1 MAKVLLIAWREFRT
15 RVRKRSFILLTL
27 LAPLGM
33 GLIIL
38 LPLLLV
44 NLEMEPQRIL
54 VLDASVPR
62 QVPAMVMDAPAGEG
76 AWSSRLQDTAGLR
89 FDWAPPQWSLDSAE
103 AAYVKLGY
111 DALLVVPANRTGA
124 VPQPELLAPRQVS
137 IATKYYIEGALEQA
151 LEAEHFR
158 RLGIDGQVLRFRP
171 DLELA
176 TGITGQGRMRQEGSA
191 FAATV
196 VGYFM
201 GFSIYVVLLIY
212 GTMVMRGV
220 MEEKSNRIVEV
231 IVTSV
236 RPFQLMLGKIF
247 GIGAVGLAQFTVW
260 ALLGIIVQ
268 AITAAVFAEQ
278 LADFQTLTQGGASLQ
293 NAQELQRLAKAYDSF
308 QNLPVLRLFAVFAF
322 YFLGG
327 YLLYSALFAAVG
339 ALSSDD
345 GGDSQLYLFPV
356 TLPIILSIVVMI
368 IVIQQPNSSLAFWA
382 SIIPLSSPIVMPA
395 RMPFIGVLN
404 WEVGL
409 SMALLAVGFLAA
421 TAMAGRI
428 YRTGILMYGKKIQP
442 GEIWRWLWF
451 KP

>member
-1 MAKVLLIAWREFRT
+1 MAKVALIAWREFRT

-33 GLIIL
+33 ALIIL

-54 VLDASVPR
+54 VLDGSISGQYPGT
-62 QVPAMVMDAPAGEG
+62 VMDAPAGE
-76 AWSSRLQDTAGLR
+76 APWSGHLRDTAGLH
-89 FDWAPPQWSLDSAE
+89 FDWAPPHWSLDSAE
-103 AAYVKLGY
+103 SAYVRLGY
-111 DALLVVPANRTGA
+111 DALLVVPASPSGA
-124 VPQPELLAPRQVS
+124 IPQPELLAPRQVS
-137 IATKYYIEGALEQA
+137 IATKYYIESALEQA
-151 LEAEHFR
+151 LEAEQYR
-158 RLGIDGQVLRFRP
+158 RLGLDRESLRFKN
-171 DLELA
+171 DLELS

-220 MEEKSNRIVEV
+220 MEEKTNRIVEV

-247 GIGAVGLAQFTVW
+247 GIGAVGLAQFSVW
-260 ALLGIIVQ
+260 ALLGVVVQ
-268 AITAAVFAEQ
+268 GLTAVLFADQ
-278 LADFQTLTQGGASLQ
+278 LAEFRDLTQGGAQLQ
-293 NAQELQRLAKAYDSF
+293 NAQELERLAKAYASF
-308 QNLPVLRLFAVFAF
+308 QHLPVVRLFAVFAF

-368 IVIQQPNSSLAFWA
+368 IVIQQPNSALAFWA

-404 WEVGL
+404 GEVAL
-409 SMALLAVGFLAA
+409 SMGLLVLGFLAA

-428 YRTGILMYGKKIQP
+428 YRTGILLYGKKVSP
-442 GEIWRWLWF
+442 RELWRWLWF